1 MSLRSLLNCVPYFHE
16 ASSRHFMSSPRTPNP
31 QVDLLL
37 RLPKSTERFAEVR
50 LTFWASTLAITQ
62 DHGKHF
68 LFVRIPDKLTSCECI
83 CTLKSP
89 SNDY

>member
-1 MSLRSLLNCVPYFHE
+1 MEDTAGPSINFSSLLNCVWNFHE
-16 ASSRHFMSSPRTPNP
+16 ASSGHFMSPPPTPNA

-68 LFVRIPDKLTSCECI
+68 LFLRIPLG
-83 CTLKSP
+83 
-89 SNDY
+89 